1 MKEKL
6 IEAFR
11 KEGAENSLFALA
23 SIGYGLYFKDLSKK
37 EMNYIMTNREEQ
49 RKFFE
54 EYEGWLLTIF
64 DKEINNGK

>member
-1 MKEKL
+1 MEERL

-23 SIGYGLYFKDLSKK
+23 SIGYGLYFKGLPKG
-37 EMNYIMTNREEQ
+37 EMNYIMSNREEQ

-54 EYEGWLLTIF
+54 EYKEWLLTVF
-64 DKEINNGK
+64 NKETSNEK